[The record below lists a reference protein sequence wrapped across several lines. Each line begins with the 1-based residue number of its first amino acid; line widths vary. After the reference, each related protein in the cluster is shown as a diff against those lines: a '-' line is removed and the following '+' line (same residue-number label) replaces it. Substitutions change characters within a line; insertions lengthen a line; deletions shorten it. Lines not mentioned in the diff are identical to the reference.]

1 MIGRQPIDDKILRLT
16 LVEMKPMNVL
26 LLCPSISNRSISQKF
41 LLSFTLVIDFL
52 LDMLPRSKLCSIRS
66 TTEVRHRHHFVCL
79 GLPGHVTRTI
89 FQNQKKVD
97 RDIRMQLT
105 MKPYPSNTLWP
116 RTSMRCTKIQRK
128 SMSWNKFSRS
138 DSRLHYVSKL
148 TAVFPNKNRFIE
160 MQIPAGPDGVQ
171 GCGQIFA
178 KRDVDARFKI
188 IRRC

>member
-1 MIGRQPIDDKILRLT
+1 MIAKIKTMIGRQPIDDKILRLT

-52 LDMLPRSKLCSIRS
+52 FDMLPRSKLCSIRS

-97 RDIRMQLT
+97 RDIGMQLT
-105 MKPYPSNTLWP
+105 MKPYPSNIL
-116 RTSMRCTKIQRK
+116 RSQTSMHQCTVIINRVSEQFLTLSFRL
-128 SMSWNKFSRS
+128 RYVGI
-138 DSRLHYVSKL
+138 DSIISGL
-148 TAVFPNKNRFIE
+148 RFIE
-160 MQIPAGPDGVQ
+160 VIVLLFRVG
-171 GCGQIFA
+171 IL
-178 KRDVDARFKI
+178 K
-188 IRRC
+188 